1 MLFIFHH
8 KVGKSFSLLGAVIR
22 DMTFF
27 FTRVATLCGHFGFGL
42 MMYSFDFAFIL
53 LGTSCSFL
61 KVYKLLMHSTL
72 FPLLNYGIDGALDRD
87 MIISFTQETSRL
99 RCGALVNWMFLFT
112 IGALII
118 MLFG

>member
-1 MLFIFHH
+1 MLFILHH
-8 KVGKSFSLLGAVIR
+8 IGGESFSLLGAFTR

-27 FTRVATLCGHFGFGL
+27 FTRVATLCDHFGFVL
-42 MMYSFDFAFIL
+42 MMHGFDFAFIL
-53 LGTSCSFL
+53 LGRSCSFMR
-61 KVYKLLMHSTL
+61 VYKLLMHSTL